1 MAQLPY
7 GMQLL
12 LKRILKK
19 EYAPTEWRRI
29 HQQEPRKGAKA

>member
-1 MAQLPY
+1 MTQLPY

-19 EYAPTEWRRI
+19 DYAPTEWRKY
-29 HQQEPRKGAKA
+29 HAHSASRKLKA